1 DLGGADPGD
10 HTRGADGTGTDPDLD
25 RVRAGVDEQLGTGPG
40 GDVARG
46 RVGLGVGRE
55 FGDDVGRS
63 HGVTVCGVHHE
74 EVGPGLHQQPGA
86 FLRLHSHTNGTADN
100 QASVRVL
107 GGVGELLALDEV
119 LDGDQAAQA
128 LVGVD
133 EGKFFH
139 FVSAQQFESVI
150 AGDIDRC
157 GDQVL
162 GGHNIADQSRTVA
175 FETHVAVGDDTHEAA
190 LPVGDRYTG
199 DPVTGAQAFHFGEGV
214 LGATGDRVG
223 DHACFG
229 TFDEVDLG
237 GLLLGG
243 QVAVEHTRPTLA
255 SHRHGHPRL
264 G

>member
-1 DLGGADPGD
+1 
-10 HTRGADGTGTDPDLD
+10 
-25 RVRAGVDEQLGTGPG
+25 
-40 GDVARG
+40 
-46 RVGLGVGRE
+46 
-55 FGDDVGRS
+55 
-63 HGVTVCGVHHE
+63 
-74 EVGPGLHQQPGA
+74 
-86 FLRLHSHTNGTADN
+86 SHTNGTADN

-150 AGDIDRC
+150 AGDIDSC

-162 GGHNIADQSRTVA
+162 GGHDIADQSRTVA

-229 TFDEVDLG
+229 TFDVVDLG

-264 G
+264 GDRVHGRRQQWNAQRDVAGQLRDGVDVPELNVGIGRNEEHIVVGQPRREQFAPVVVEFLAHDTTSASTGTPHGFA